1 MIIVKTPQE
10 VAKMRIS
17 CRMVAEILQ
26 ELREQVSPGVTTWD
40 LDRLAEESCL
50 KRKAVPAFKGYG
62 GFPCSICASPNH
74 TVVHG
79 FATKQPLVEGDIISI
94 DFGVLF
100 DGFYGD
106 SAVTLPVGTVSE
118 EKQRLMD
125 VTKAS
130 LDAGIDVVGPGVSL
144 SDVSSAIQ
152 VVVESAGFSVVR
164 EFVGHGIG
172 RSLHEDPQI
181 PNYGKPGVGPK
192 LKPGMVLAI
201 EPMVNAGT
209 HQVRVL
215 DDGWTAVTQD
225 GRPSAH
231 FEHSVAVTEN
241 GSEILTRL

>member
-1 MIIVKTPQE
+1 VIIVKSPQE
-10 VAKMRIS
+10 LDKMRVS

-26 ELREQVSPGVTTWD
+26 ELSEQVVPGVSTWD
-40 LDRLAEESCL
+40 LDRIAEESCL
-50 KRKAVPAFKGYG
+50 KRKAKPAFKGYG
-62 GFPCSICASPNH
+62 GFPCSICASPNQ

-106 SAVTLPVGTVSE
+106 SAVTLPVGNVNH
-118 EKQRLMD
+118 EKAHLME
-125 VTKAS
+125 VTKSS
-130 LDAGIDVVGPGVSL
+130 LVAGIEKVAPGAYL
-144 SDVSSAIQ
+144 SDISAAVQ
-152 VVVESAGFSVVR
+152 TVVEAAGYSVVR

-181 PNYGKPGVGPK
+181 PNYGKPGFGPK
-192 LKPGMVLAI
+192 LKKGMVLAI

-209 HQVRVL
+209 HHVRVL
-215 DDGWTAVTQD
+215 SDGWTAVTQD

-231 FEHSVAVTEN
+231 FEHSVAVTET
-241 GSEILTRL
+241 GYEILTRL